1 MEDRMAEKTTTGA
14 KGDTAAAGA
23 KTTETP
29 AAAAKT
35 TETVAGAAGDGKTT
49 ETPAAAGTTPEGAAG
64 DKGTEGAADGKGKK
78 ADTAAAETPAGPPD
92 KYELT
97 VPEGGRLD
105 DADLKRFESM
115 AREQGLTNDE
125 AQAAL
130 DLEDAYLAQR
140 TETLLSET
148 KADKDYGG
156 DKLAESQRLARAVI
170 DRVRPAGHARR
181 ESFIRFLNKGGD
193 GNHIEVVSFLAD
205 LGRMM
210 GEDSR
215 AAGGAGGGG
224 SKKTAEEIMYPNTPK
239 S

>member
-1 MEDRMAEKTTTGA
+1 MAAKTTTGA
-14 KGDTAAAGA
+14 QGNTAAAGA
-23 KTTETP
+23 KETP
-29 AAAAKT
+29 AATTTTTA
-35 TETVAGAAGDGKTT
+35 TETVAGAAGGGKTT
-49 ETPAAAGTTPEGAAG
+49 ETAAAGTTTEGAAADAG
-64 DKGTEGAADGKGKK
+64 KGTEGAADGKGKTTE
-78 ADTAAAETPAGPPD
+78 TAAAETPAGPPD

-97 VPEGGRLD
+97 MPDGGRLD
-105 DADLKRFESM
+105 EGDLKRFESM
-115 AREQGLTNDE
+115 AREQGLSNDE

-140 TETLLSET
+140 TETLLAET

-156 DKLAESQRLARAVI
+156 DKLVESQRLARAVI

-224 SKKTAEEIMYPNTPK
+224 SKKSAEEIMYPNTPK